1 MREIGMLVLFT
12 MSAVIV
18 LGASSKEITLCDLRD
33 HRTVEGM
40 DVSLCGRVGFNM
52 HGAAFI

>member
-18 LGASSKEITLCDLRD
+18 LGASSKEITARSKAWMFLFAA
-33 HRTVEGM
+33 
-40 DVSLCGRVGFNM
+40 VSDSICMEPLLYRR
-52 HGAAFI
+52 IL